1 VALVPLAVFAFCQ
14 AECGS
19 SRSGASAGAGAI
31 DDAGANVLADAG
43 LGTEGGG
50 APQSVSDGAP
60 TDAVAS
66 DGSSQNDGGDGSAT
80 QGPVYPEP
88 GQVTGT
94 GVLPPTVFG
103 TTYLGKLIYDDSAIV
118 RDLGFS
124 GVVNGQIIWT
134 FGDTLLLTG
143 DGSTSDFCSSDSS
156 GLGVFG
162 SPRVVHDKALQSSGC
177 PKEWI
182 PLDGMEQEGGGLGQF
197 AEGGTNVIEY
207 APNKGLV
214 WFLKNDRGGGGT
226 GIVGA
231 GVATVTASAAGA
243 VATRPD
249 DTMWGADEPW
259 WGDVGVTYDA
269 LDQNAYV
276 FGHGPST
283 ANLSNYVYLAK
294 VSAAQATDVTAYQ
307 YWDQSASAWTTQR
320 FANGDGGT
328 LAVTSAQALF
338 PEDALNQSNAFWSN
352 YYNTWMFVYGAGVG
366 YTDVMVMT
374 APNLEGPWTKGFT
387 VASTCPNNVCS
398 DERYAIAPHPEY
410 DPTGKTIFVTWTDS
424 NSIYSVKIEWQ

>member
-1 VALVPLAVFAFCQ
+1 MALVPLAVFAFCQ

-162 SPRVVHDKALQSSGC
+162 SLTIRDNIILGALAAGISPRSEEAKLGLERVLDYFPILRQRLSQRAGNLSGGQRQMVSIARALLCQPQFLLLDEPSVGLAPRVVED
-177 PKEWI
+177 I
-182 PLDGMEQEGGGLGQF
+182 M
-197 AEGGTNVIEY
+197 
-207 APNKGLV
+207 
-214 WFLKNDRGGGGT
+214 
-226 GIVGA
+226 
-231 GVATVTASAAGA
+231 
-243 VATRPD
+243 
-249 DTMWGADEPW
+249 
-259 WGDVGVTYDA
+259 
-269 LDQNAYV
+269 
-276 FGHGPST
+276 
-283 ANLSNYVYLAK
+283 
-294 VSAAQATDVTAYQ
+294 DVTATL
-307 YWDQSASAWTTQR
+307 A
-320 FANGDGGT
+320 ANGTGVLLVEQNVREALRIAAD
-328 LAVTSAQALF
+328 AVIIRAGRVIAV
-338 PEDALNQSNAFWSN
+338 EDAADLR
-352 YYNTWMFVYGAGVG
+352 G
-366 YTDVMVMT
+366 
-374 APNLEGPWTKGFT
+374 
-387 VASTCPNNVCS
+387 S
-398 DERYAIAPHPEY
+398 D
-410 DPTGKTIFVTWTDS
+410 DLWKLF
-424 NSIYSVKIEWQ
+424 